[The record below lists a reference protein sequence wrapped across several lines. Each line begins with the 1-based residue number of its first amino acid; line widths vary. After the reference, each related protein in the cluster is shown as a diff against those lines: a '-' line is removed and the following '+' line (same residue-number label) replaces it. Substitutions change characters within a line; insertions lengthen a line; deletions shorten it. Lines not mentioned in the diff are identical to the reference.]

1 MSCSQGVDLAT
12 GKGLDAALAGR
23 WRWRWR

>member
-23 WRWRWR
+23 WRWR

>member
-1 MSCSQGVDLAT
+1 MSRSQGVDLAT

-23 WRWRWR
+23 WRWR

>member
-23 WRWRWR
+23 WR